1 MANLTDNSLD
11 NTNLDIIQLD
21 QYLKNNLN
29 LYDNISSK
37 EQETEFI
44 Q

>member
-1 MANLTDNSLD
+1 VANLTDNSLD